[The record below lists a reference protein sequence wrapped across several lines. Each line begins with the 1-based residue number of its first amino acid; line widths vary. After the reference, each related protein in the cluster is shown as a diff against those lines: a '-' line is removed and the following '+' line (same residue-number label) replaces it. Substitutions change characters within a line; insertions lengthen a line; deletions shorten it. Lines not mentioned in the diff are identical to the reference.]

1 MPSSEDF
8 EHLLDCRNVLAVDYD
23 EETDTVTVFVSQ
35 KLDPDDLDDSDDVTK
50 QVPDRNV
57 EVVDAGYGEERDGFD
72 ALGVAEIP
80 DAQHDRKDRHRPV
93 VAGVSEI
100 NADSTAATAG
110 PYPAR
115 VTDPDAASATWAEGA
130 TRGET
135 VRLSNNHVY
144 ARVNAAEFGDAIVQ
158 PSPRDGGS
166 LPDDKVGELRGYVPV
181 EEGAVVDVAARSADP
196 DRESAEYHEL
206 PGEWPTAIR
215 REGYRDLRGE
225 TVTKTGRTTG
235 VSSASVR
242 AVGASVRVNFGPDHG
257 ALTMRDQL
265 IAGPMSKGGDSGS
278 PVFRDENGELVGLL
292 FAGST
297 NQTIFNKVANVE
309 RELGVELLTSEEG
322 GDEGGGGS
330 GGGGGDGSGGS
341 GDDTGGDGG
350 DGGSAGPEEGDGAD
364 PPTYR
369 RTFEETV
376 TLSMSVP
383 ALVLESLTVAAPPR
397 PGGTVEA
404 TATVAGTAPGTCWL
418 EVEGTRLAFD
428 LTDDDERD
436 GRYVREVSVR
446 VEAPTSAGE
455 TFDVTVTGGYI
466 V

>member
-35 KLDPDDLDDSDDVTK
+35 KLDPDDLDEADDVTK

-72 ALGVAEIP
+72 ALGVVEIP

-115 VTDPDAASATWAEGA
+115 VTDPDAPSATWAEGVA
-130 TRGET
+130 ADET

-166 LPDDKVGELRGYVPV
+166 LPDDKVGELRGYVPI

-196 DRESAEYHEL
+196 ERESPEYHEL
-206 PGEWPTAIR
+206 PVEWPTAIR
-215 REGYRDLRGE
+215 REGYRELRGE

-235 VSSASVR
+235 VSSASVQ
-242 AVGASVRVNFGPDHG
+242 AVGASVRVNFGPEHG
-257 ALTMRDQL
+257 TLTVRDQL

-292 FAGST
+292 FAGSA

-322 GDEGGGGS
+322 GGGGTGGGDGEGGS
-330 GGGGGDGSGGS
+330 GGGDG
-341 GDDTGGDGG
+341 TGGN
-350 DGGSAGPEEGDGAD
+350 GGSAPGEGDGAD

-383 ALVLESLTVAAPPR
+383 ELVLESLTVTAPPR

-418 EVEGTRLAFD
+418 EVEGTRLEFD
-428 LTDDDERD
+428 LTADDERD
-436 GRYVREVSVR
+436 GRYVRQVSVG
-446 VEAPTSAGE
+446 VEAPDSAGE
-455 TFDVTVTGGYI
+455 TFDVSVTGGY
-466 V
+466 VV